1 MEDMRDRLLSDEQE
15 EIANRLDRRN
25 NLTKRLETP
34 RKETID
40 ELL

>member
-1 MEDMRDRLLSDEQE
+1 MEDMRDRLPSDEQE

-25 NLTKRLETP
+25 SLTKRLETP

>member
-1 MEDMRDRLLSDEQE
+1 MEDMRDRLPSDEQE
-15 EIANRLDRRN
+15 EIANCLDRRN
-25 NLTKRLETP
+25 SLIKRLETP